1 MFSDGLGENTQEE
14 IRFRVIGE
22 VPWVA
27 EVPYYSVSLVS
38 GLSDSKYCVGT
49 PILCCSVC
57 VGPQSQRYR
66 DEGSRFVESEWRRS
80 RARVCCF

>member
-1 MFSDGLGENTQEE
+1 MFSDAFGENTQEE

-66 DEGSRFVESEWRRS
+66 DEGPRLLFRKK
-80 RARVCCF
+80 

>member
-38 GLSDSKYCVGT
+38 GLSDSKSLCWDPHPVLQCVR
-49 PILCCSVC
+49 
-57 VGPQSQRYR
+57 GPAEPALPR
-66 DEGSRFVESEWRRS
+66 
-80 RARVCCF
+80 